1 MSHVEPITDQLL
13 PNADR
18 AHAPLARHTGMEW
31 MTALEMV
38 RAQRGRSRL
47 RNLPKGDGHPVL
59 VLPGFLAGRA
69 STKFLRNVLRDLG
82 YYAHDWHLG
91 TNLGVNPEVEDKL
104 RTRVNELYD
113 QHQRKISLIGWSAGG
128 IYSREVARE
137 YPDLVRNVITLGSP
151 IRGNV
156 QASRAWR
163 LYRAVNRGEH
173 LESLMSDE
181 AKFGRAEPLP
191 VPTTCIYSRTDGIV
205 SWECC
210 TSLPAPTTENIEV
223 SGTHLGYGHN
233 MQVLRIIADRLA
245 LPEGDWIPYR
255 RLTTVEK

>member
-1 MSHVEPITDQLL
+1 MSLIERMPENSPPD
-13 PNADR
+13 ADR
-18 AHAPLARHTGMEW
+18 AKRPLARHTGMEW
-31 MTALEMV
+31 MTAVEMV
-38 RAQRGRSRL
+38 RAQRGRDQL

-69 STKFLRNVLRDLG
+69 STKYLRDFLRSLG
-82 YYAHDWHLG
+82 YYTHDWNLG
-91 TNLGVNPEVEDKL
+91 TNLGVNPEVEEKL
-104 RTRVNELYD
+104 RSRVQNLFEQHD
-113 QHQRKISLIGWSAGG
+113 QKISLIGWSAGG

-137 YPDLVRNVITLGSP
+137 YPELIRNVITLGSP

-173 LESLMSDE
+173 LKSLMTEE
-181 AKFGRAEPLP
+181 AKFGRAEPLE

-210 TSLPAPTTENIEV
+210 TSLPAETTENIEV

-245 LPEGDWIPYR
+245 VPEGDWIPYR
-255 RLTTVEK
+255 RLTTTEK

>member
-1 MSHVEPITDQLL
+1 MSLIEPMPQSSP

-18 AHAPLARHTGMEW
+18 ARRPKVRHTGLEW
-31 MTALEMV
+31 LTAVEMV
-38 RAQRGRSRL
+38 RAQRGRDEL
-47 RNLPKGDGHPVL
+47 RTLPQGDGHPVL

-69 STKFLRNVLRDLG
+69 STKYLRDFLRDLG
-82 YYAHDWHLG
+82 YYTHDWNLG
-91 TNLGVNPEVEDKL
+91 TNLGVNPKVEDKL
-104 RTRVNELYD
+104 RARVLGL
-113 QHQRKISLIGWSAGG
+113 HAFHGRRISLIGWSAGG
-128 IYSREVARE
+128 IYAREVARE
-137 YPDLVRNVITLGSP
+137 YPDLIRNVITLGSP

-173 LESLMSDE
+173 LESLMTEE
-181 AKFGRAEPLP
+181 AKFGRAEPLT

-210 TSLPAPTTENIEV
+210 TSLPAETTENIEV
-223 SGTHLGYGHN
+223 RGTHLGYGHN

-255 RLTTVEK
+255 RLTTTEK